1 MADMAVIKTGGKQYK
16 VKVGDSLKIEK
27 LSPETKKIEFDD
39 ILGGKK
45 VAATLTSDGR
55 FAKVRI
61 LKFRPK
67 KRYKRVRGHVQKYSS
82 IKIES
87 IK

>member
-27 LSPETKKIEFDD
+27 LPTETKKIEFDD

-45 VAATLTSDGR
+45 VAATLTGDGR

-67 KRYKRVRGHVQKYSS
+67 KRYKRVMGHVQRYSA